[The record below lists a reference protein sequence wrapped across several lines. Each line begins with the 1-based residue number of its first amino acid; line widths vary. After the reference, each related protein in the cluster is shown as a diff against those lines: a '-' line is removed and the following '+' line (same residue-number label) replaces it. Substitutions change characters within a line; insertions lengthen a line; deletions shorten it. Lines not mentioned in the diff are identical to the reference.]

1 MSHQTCAC
9 GRTMHHAAKMCL
21 ACRYPGATP
30 APASPAPP
38 AEPTVDTDR
47 SSRTARNELTSLK
60 ARYKEALETI
70 DRQAFELD
78 AINKISTPVDT
89 FAIEP
94 SVGSEGTNEAV
105 VVLVASDWH
114 SEEIVLPERVN
125 YVNEHNSEI
134 SKARA
139 IKFFQN
145 GLKLTRLIEAGVKVP
160 TIIVPL
166 LGDFCTNDIHDAD
179 NAENNDLMPIDA
191 YLAVQETIAS
201 GFQFLLNHSTANI
214 VVPCH
219 SGNHARTTHKT
230 RIAGEKGH
238 SLEYFMYR
246 NLAKQFGAEDRLTF
260 LISEGYH
267 SFLNVYD
274 VLVRWHHGHAIK
286 YQGGVGGLY
295 IPVNK
300 AINQWNKVRHA
311 DLDVFGHF
319 HQCRDGGNFISNGSL
334 IGWNSYAEFIKADF
348 EVPKQQMFVIDKKHG
363 LTCNWPIYV

>member
-1 MSHQTCAC
+1 
-9 GRTMHHAAKMCL
+9 
-21 ACRYPGATP
+21 
-30 APASPAPP
+30 
-38 AEPTVDTDR
+38 
-47 SSRTARNELTSLK
+47 
-60 ARYKEALETI
+60 
-70 DRQAFELD
+70 
-78 AINKISTPVDT
+78 
-89 FAIEP
+89 
-94 SVGSEGTNEAV
+94 
-105 VVLVASDWH
+105 
-114 SEEIVLPERVN
+114 
-125 YVNEHNSEI
+125 
-134 SKARA
+134 
-139 IKFFQN
+139 
-145 GLKLTRLIEAGVKVP
+145 
-160 TIIVPL
+160 
-166 LGDFCTNDIHDAD
+166 
-179 NAENNDLMPIDA
+179 
-191 YLAVQETIAS
+191 VQETIAS

-246 NLAKQFGAEDRLTF
+246 NLAKQFGAEDRITF

-363 LTCNWPIYV
+363 RTCNWPIYV